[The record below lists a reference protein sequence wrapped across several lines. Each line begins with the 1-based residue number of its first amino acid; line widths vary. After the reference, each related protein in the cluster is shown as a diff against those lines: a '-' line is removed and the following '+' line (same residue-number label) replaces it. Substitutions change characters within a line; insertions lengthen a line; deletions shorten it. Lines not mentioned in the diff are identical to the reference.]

1 MLAGCADG
9 GDAVSLLQVSAARVE
24 VGKNGLTADGRIPSI
39 EVESD
44 GYWRVFAESS
54 AAWVRTDPSAASGS
68 CTVTLSVEA
77 NDGPARTAVLRIGC
91 GDGTTQEVEVRQE
104 GAGSRLRY
112 YEDSFGA
119 GADEA
124 VAPSDYEDFR
134 IAGCGALETVYG
146 AERATVA
153 ADAPST
159 GYEGA
164 SGGGNIVLAA
174 GGLFTLGPVDVKG
187 ALDLRF
193 STGLYL
199 PSAEAAG
206 SVRLQASRN
215 ATQWIDVPFAVAPE
229 AGWSCPM
236 TAFYIA
242 EDVTQLWFRL
252 STGADGVRIDDP
264 ALVEGEEAEGELLEL
279 GGELAAPEGLEC
291 AIAERSLTFSWDAVR
306 NAKSYDYELYTK
318 QGVRVAEGSTPLTT
332 AAVEGLEMG
341 TTYRFSVRAV
351 PAEGTIYSASEAAE
365 LEATTVGLL
374 PDPEVRLLRKTH
386 GMLVFEWMKDPY
398 TTTYGRRYN
407 FVLVDRD
414 SVVVRQQSRVNYASN
429 ATYNLSYVYN
439 RQAFGGLQ
447 PSTDYRFYVQYVS
460 DSEQYRD
467 SNWVCCEAT
476 TDPRPQLPIGCLL
489 YKDFEEAWFGGSA
502 IDVAWGQH
510 PSGNQL
516 DLDYDAEE
524 SIELYV
530 VYPIRCMED
539 SFNTAKLPEQYRRKY
554 WSGWDWS
561 DIGEKDIAKK
571 SNTGLFLICGAVK
584 FGSGSAYGR
593 MTTPALGQYGL
604 SGVSD
609 IVVSFKA
616 CPYTEPNLTTG
627 NLMVSPYIL
636 CGATFN
642 ISIWAGAGTFEN
654 GSTEMTLTNLTPDQ
668 TDAQGNGHYSW
679 TEHSVRIK
687 GADSH
692 TRVSISTVAQKGYYR
707 MWFDDLMIVR
717 DDGGQSEGSSG
728 SGSGGDYG
736 DGGDGFDTEGS
747 ASSGGSAGGGSY
759 GDGGDGFDTGGTPGG
774 SASGGDYGNGG
785 DGF

>member
-1 MLAGCADG
+1 MLAGCADS

-174 GGLFTLGPVDVKG
+174 GGFFTLGPVDVKG

-386 GMLVFEWMKDPY
+386 GMLVFEWTKDPY

-460 DSEQYRD
+460 DS
-467 SNWVCCEAT
+467 
-476 TDPRPQLPIGCLL
+476 
-489 YKDFEEAWFGGSA
+489 
-502 IDVAWGQH
+502 
-510 PSGNQL
+510 
-516 DLDYDAEE
+516 
-524 SIELYV
+524 
-530 VYPIRCMED
+530 
-539 SFNTAKLPEQYRRKY
+539 
-554 WSGWDWS
+554 
-561 DIGEKDIAKK
+561 
-571 SNTGLFLICGAVK
+571 
-584 FGSGSAYGR
+584 
-593 MTTPALGQYGL
+593 
-604 SGVSD
+604 
-609 IVVSFKA
+609 
-616 CPYTEPNLTTG
+616 
-627 NLMVSPYIL
+627 
-636 CGATFN
+636 
-642 ISIWAGAGTFEN
+642 
-654 GSTEMTLTNLTPDQ
+654 
-668 TDAQGNGHYSW
+668 
-679 TEHSVRIK
+679 
-687 GADSH
+687 
-692 TRVSISTVAQKGYYR
+692 
-707 MWFDDLMIVR
+707 
-717 DDGGQSEGSSG
+717 
-728 SGSGGDYG
+728 
-736 DGGDGFDTEGS
+736 
-747 ASSGGSAGGGSY
+747 
-759 GDGGDGFDTGGTPGG
+759 
-774 SASGGDYGNGG
+774 
-785 DGF
+785 

>member
-291 AIAERSLTFSWDAVR
+291 VIAERSLTFSWDAVR
-306 NAKSYDYELYTK
+306 NAKSYD
-318 QGVRVAEGSTPLTT
+318 
-332 AAVEGLEMG
+332 
-341 TTYRFSVRAV
+341 
-351 PAEGTIYSASEAAE
+351 
-365 LEATTVGLL
+365 
-374 PDPEVRLLRKTH
+374 
-386 GMLVFEWMKDPY
+386 
-398 TTTYGRRYN
+398 
-407 FVLVDRD
+407 
-414 SVVVRQQSRVNYASN
+414 
-429 ATYNLSYVYN
+429 
-439 RQAFGGLQ
+439 
-447 PSTDYRFYVQYVS
+447 
-460 DSEQYRD
+460 
-467 SNWVCCEAT
+467 
-476 TDPRPQLPIGCLL
+476 
-489 YKDFEEAWFGGSA
+489 
-502 IDVAWGQH
+502 
-510 PSGNQL
+510 
-516 DLDYDAEE
+516 
-524 SIELYV
+524 
-530 VYPIRCMED
+530 
-539 SFNTAKLPEQYRRKY
+539 
-554 WSGWDWS
+554 
-561 DIGEKDIAKK
+561 
-571 SNTGLFLICGAVK
+571 
-584 FGSGSAYGR
+584 
-593 MTTPALGQYGL
+593 
-604 SGVSD
+604 
-609 IVVSFKA
+609 
-616 CPYTEPNLTTG
+616 
-627 NLMVSPYIL
+627 
-636 CGATFN
+636 
-642 ISIWAGAGTFEN
+642 
-654 GSTEMTLTNLTPDQ
+654 
-668 TDAQGNGHYSW
+668 
-679 TEHSVRIK
+679 
-687 GADSH
+687 
-692 TRVSISTVAQKGYYR
+692 
-707 MWFDDLMIVR
+707 
-717 DDGGQSEGSSG
+717 
-728 SGSGGDYG
+728 
-736 DGGDGFDTEGS
+736 
-747 ASSGGSAGGGSY
+747 
-759 GDGGDGFDTGGTPGG
+759 
-774 SASGGDYGNGG
+774 
-785 DGF
+785 

>member
-24 VGKNGLTADGRIPSI
+24 VGKNGLTADGLIPSI

-386 GMLVFEWMKDPY
+386 GMLVFEWTKDPY

-447 PSTDYRFYVQYVS
+447 PSILCA
-460 DSEQYRD
+460 
-467 SNWVCCEAT
+467 VCFGFRAIQGFE
-476 TDPRPQLPIGCLL
+476 LGLL
-489 YKDFEEAWFGGSA
+489 RGDDRSA
-502 IDVAWGQH
+502 AAVADR
-510 PSGNQL
+510 L
-516 DLDYDAEE
+516 
-524 SIELYV
+524 
-530 VYPIRCMED
+530 
-539 SFNTAKLPEQYRRKY
+539 
-554 WSGWDWS
+554 
-561 DIGEKDIAKK
+561 
-571 SNTGLFLICGAVK
+571 
-584 FGSGSAYGR
+584 
-593 MTTPALGQYGL
+593 PALQGFRRGVVRRQRHRCGVGTAPVGQSARSGLRCRGEHRTLCGLPDSLYGGQFQYGQAART
-604 SGVSD
+604 VS
-609 IVVSFKA
+609 SQ
-616 CPYTEPNLTTG
+616 
-627 NLMVSPYIL
+627 IL
-636 CGATFN
+636 
-642 ISIWAGAGTFEN
+642 ER
-654 GSTEMTLTNLTPDQ
+654 L
-668 TDAQGNGHYSW
+668 
-679 TEHSVRIK
+679 
-687 GADSH
+687 
-692 TRVSISTVAQKGYYR
+692 GYR
-707 MWFDDLMIVR
+707 
-717 DDGGQSEGSSG
+717 
-728 SGSGGDYG
+728 
-736 DGGDGFDTEGS
+736 
-747 ASSGGSAGGGSY
+747 
-759 GDGGDGFDTGGTPGG
+759 
-774 SASGGDYGNGG
+774 
-785 DGF
+785 